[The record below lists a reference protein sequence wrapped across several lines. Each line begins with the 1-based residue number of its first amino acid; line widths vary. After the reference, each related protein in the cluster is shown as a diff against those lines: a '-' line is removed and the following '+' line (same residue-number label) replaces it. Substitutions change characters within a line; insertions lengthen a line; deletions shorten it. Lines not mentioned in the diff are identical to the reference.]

1 MKTLLDRIRAL
12 FHRDAVLHDIDE
24 ELRSHLE
31 MEADANRELGMSDED
46 ADRAARKSFGNLGS
60 IKDRAYEVR
69 GGGFMETLWQDLRYG
84 TRWLL
89 KHPGFTLVAVATL
102 AIGIGANTAIFSIV
116 NAVLL
121 RPFPFPQPDR
131 LVMVSEDPAG
141 PIVSYPNFADWK
153 DDRNLFASTSALRI
167 NESYNFTGGDE
178 PERLQGRLVSAGFLS
193 TLKVKPF
200 LGRDF
205 VADDD
210 RPGATPTV
218 LLSHAFWNRRFNAD
232 QAIVGRPITLNNQS
246 YAVVGVLPRDFQFD
260 LDADVTIPIG
270 LSADRFKARGSDPG
284 IAVVARLSPSATVQ
298 QARAALNVVYARLEH
313 EHPASNTGRRA
324 YLMPM
329 HEYFVGSVREPL
341 LILLGSVGL
350 VLLIACANVAN
361 LLLVRAST
369 RKREISVRIA
379 LGANRRRIIRELLTG
394 SFLLALIGA
403 ALGVLLAHWGTAFIA
418 RQLPESIPRLAE
430 ANVDLRVLLFTV
442 GASVLTGLLFGLAP
456 ALQASRL
463 NLTDAL
469 KDGDRGSAG
478 SRQRLR
484 SALVVCEV
492 ALTLT
497 LLVGAGL
504 LIQSFLR
511 VMRVDPGFRS
521 DHLLTMQVSVNNPDG
536 NQVDLFFKQLQENI
550 RGLPGV
556 RSVAV
561 SNGLPLAGVNN
572 PTYFIEGKPLPKN
585 GSEPVAN
592 RYTVSPGYF
601 QTMGIELVKGRVFT
615 SQDTP
620 TTPLVAVIDEAL
632 AQRTF
637 PNEDPI
643 GKRLAQSRDVSPAY
657 EIVGIVRHVEQYNLD
672 NPAIRPP
679 QFYFSFNQISPDRLP
694 GSTRRINLLVRTDV
708 EPASLTSAV
717 RAEIAAL
724 NKDQAVF
731 NVRTMDDIVSQSVAP
746 RRFSMMLLTVF
757 AVSALLLAS
766 IGIYGMMSY
775 AVAQRTREIGLRI
788 TLGAQPGNVLR
799 MVIGEGMKL
808 ALIGVALGLI
818 ASFALTRT
826 MKNLLFGVSTSD
838 PLTFLGITLLLAI
851 VALLA
856 CWIPARR
863 ATKVAPLVALRYE

>member
-12 FHRDAVLHDIDE
+12 IRRDAVLHDIDD

-31 MEADANRELGMSDED
+31 MEADANRAVGMSDED
-46 ADRAARKSFGNLGS
+46 AVRAARKNFGNLGS

-69 GGGFMETLWQDLRYG
+69 GGGFVETLLQDLRYG
-84 TRWLL
+84 IRLL
-89 KHPGFTLVAVATL
+89 RKHPGFTFVAVVTL

-121 RPFPFPQPDR
+121 RPFPFSQPDQI
-131 LVMVSEDPAG
+131 VMVGEGAG
-141 PIVSYPNFADWK
+141 GIVSYPNFADWK
-153 DDRNLFASTSALRI
+153 DDGNLFASTSAVRS
-167 NESYNFTGGDE
+167 NESYNFTGGGE

-193 TLKVKPF
+193 TLKVQPF

-210 RPGATPTV
+210 RPGAVPTV
-218 LLSHAFWNRRFNAD
+218 LLSHAFWIRRFNAD
-232 QAIVGRPITLNNQS
+232 PAIVGKPITLNNQS
-246 YAVVGVLPRDFQFD
+246 YTVIGVLPRDFQFD

-270 LSADRFKARGSDPG
+270 LSADRFRERGADPG
-284 IAVVARLSPSATVQ
+284 IIVVARLLPNATMQ
-298 QARAALNVVYARLEH
+298 QAQAALNVVYARLEH
-313 EHPASNTGRRA
+313 EYPASNTGRRA
-324 YLMPM
+324 YLVPM
-329 HEYFVGSVREPL
+329 HEYFVGSARQPL

-361 LLLVRAST
+361 LYLVRAST
-369 RKREISVRIA
+369 RKREISVRVA
-379 LGANRRRIIRELLTG
+379 LGANRWRIIRELLTG
-394 SFLLALIGA
+394 SLFLALIGA
-403 ALGVLLAHWGTAFIA
+403 GLGVLLAHWGTAFIS
-418 RQLPESIPRLAE
+418 RQLPGSIPRLAE
-430 ANVDLRVLLFTV
+430 ANVDLRVLLFTF
-442 GASVLTGLLFGLAP
+442 GASILTGVLFGLAP

-469 KDGDRGSAG
+469 KNGDRGSAG
-478 SRQRLR
+478 SRQHLGR
-484 SALVVCEV
+484 ALVVCEV

-511 VMRVDPGFRS
+511 VMQVDPGFRS
-521 DHLLTMQVSVNNPDG
+521 DNLLTMQVSVNYPDG
-536 NQVDLFFKQLQENI
+536 NLVDLFFKQLQENI
-550 RGLPGV
+550 RRLPGV

-561 SNGLPLAGVNN
+561 SNGLPLVTVNYPN
-572 PTYFIEGKPLPKN
+572 YFIEGKPLPKN
-585 GSEPVAN
+585 GTAPFGM

-601 QTMGIELVKGRVFT
+601 QTMGIEVVKGRVFT
-615 SQDTP
+615 PQDTP
-620 TTPLVAVIDEAL
+620 ATPLVAVIDEAL
-632 AQRTF
+632 AQRDF
-637 PNEDPI
+637 PNEDPL
-643 GKRLAQSRDVSPAY
+643 GKRLSQSRDFSPAY
-657 EIVGIVRHVEQYNLD
+657 EIVGVVRHVEQND
-672 NPAIRPP
+672 FDRRAFRPP
-679 QFYFSFNQISPDRLP
+679 QFYLSFNQISPDRLP

-708 EPASLTSAV
+708 EPTSLTSAV
-717 RAEIAAL
+717 RSEIAAL

-731 NVRTMDDIVSQSVAP
+731 NVRTMNDIVSQSLAP

-757 AVSALLLAS
+757 AVAALVLAS
-766 IGIYGMMSY
+766 IGIYGTMSY

-788 TLGAQPGNVLR
+788 TLGAQPENVLR

-826 MKNLLFGVSTSD
+826 MKSLLFGVRPTE
-838 PLTFLGITLLLAI
+838 PLTFLGITLLLAAI
-851 VALLA
+851 ALFA
-856 CWIPARR
+856 CWVPARR